1 MAVTKACRQC
11 RSLYEGSGGCPLCGS
26 TEFLDSFKGHIE
38 VLDADQSEIAKA
50 LKLTKKG
57 SFAIRLR

>member
-1 MAVTKACRQC
+1 MATTKACRQC
-11 RSLYEGSGGCPLCGS
+11 RTLFEGASCPACGSGEG
-26 TEFLDSFKGHIE
+26 LDSFKGHIE
-38 VLDADQSEIAKA
+38 VLDPEQSEIARE

>member
-11 RSLYEGSGGCPLCGS
+11 RTLYEGSPCPACGS
-26 TEFLDSFKGHIE
+26 TEHLDSFKGHIE
-38 VLDADQSEIAKA
+38 VLDPDQSEIAKA

>member
-1 MAVTKACRQC
+1 MVTKACRQC
-11 RSLYEGSGGCPLCGS
+11 RTIYEGAGQCPACGS
-26 TEFLDSFKGHIE
+26 AEFLDSFKGHIE
-38 VLDADQSEIAKA
+38 VLDAEQSEIAKA

>member
-1 MAVTKACRQC
+1 MVTKACRQC
-11 RSLYEGSGGCPLCGS
+11 RALYEGSTCSACGS
-26 TEFLDSFKGHIE
+26 TEGLDSFKGHIE
-38 VLDADQSEIAKA
+38 VLDANQSEIAKA